1 MKTIDQINHKLRHL
15 RLISQ
20 TASFCEIQ
28 ICKEC
33 GAESYK
39 VSTPVEISVTC
50 ECGSL
55 EYKEIDEC
63 K

>member
-1 MKTIDQINHKLRHL
+1 MKLIDQIDHKLRHL

-28 ICKEC
+28 TCKEC

-39 VSTPVEISVTC
+39 VSTPTEISFTC
-50 ECGSL
+50 QCGSL
-55 EYKEIDEC
+55 KYEEIKSC
-63 K
+63 R